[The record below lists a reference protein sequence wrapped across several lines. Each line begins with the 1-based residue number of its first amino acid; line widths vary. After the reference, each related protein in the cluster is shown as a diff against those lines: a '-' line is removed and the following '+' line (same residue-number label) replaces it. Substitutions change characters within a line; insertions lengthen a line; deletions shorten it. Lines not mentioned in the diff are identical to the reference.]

1 MLYCL
6 GVKFSQF
13 HPAFLIWDRKNSNLK
28 KLISAFLGEKDD
40 PSSNYVT
47 LQASPSSDGVEFV
60 TLDEFFV
67 ADPSAVYEQIIPPHS
82 PHQNNQNESQNG

>member
-1 MLYCL
+1 
-6 GVKFSQF
+6 
-13 HPAFLIWDRKNSNLK
+13 
-28 KLISAFLGEKDD
+28 
-40 PSSNYVT
+40 VT

-82 PHQNNQNESQNG
+82 PHQNNQNESQNGESTLLFKVVETPGREVLESRFFSNSFERDCEET